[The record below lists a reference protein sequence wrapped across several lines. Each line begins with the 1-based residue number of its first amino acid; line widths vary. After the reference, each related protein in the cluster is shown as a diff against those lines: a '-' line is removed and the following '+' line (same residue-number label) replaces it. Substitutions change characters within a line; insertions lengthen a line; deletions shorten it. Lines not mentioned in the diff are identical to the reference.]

1 MHSFPVLYGEQGRV
15 SKQDVFSTSSSE
27 LHSQAVVL
35 LKQEISYANLR
46 RGVLN
51 KFNAT

>member
-15 SKQDVFSTSSSE
+15 SKQDVFSTSE

-35 LKQEISYANLR
+35 LKQEISHANLR

>member
-15 SKQDVFSTSSSE
+15 SKQDVFSTSE

-35 LKQEISYANLR
+35 LKQEISHANLNLR